1 MLDNQGFR
9 EKSEV
14 SEKERVEFAAY
25 RAELEAV
32 LPINSNEAAMK
43 LRGVLA
49 KYYPQLIPT
58 MKELKLK
65 Y

>member
-1 MLDNQGFR
+1 MLNNQGFR

-14 SEKERVEFAAY
+14 SAQEREVFEAY
-25 RAELEAV
+25 KVDLAAV
-32 LPINSNEAAMK
+32 LPVNSNEAAK
-43 LRGVLA
+43 RLRGVLA

-58 MKELKLK
+58 MKEMKLS